1 MRRLLLFKW
10 FVLTLIITSLV
21 IPLKNAEATWQTVLN
36 ENFIGDW
43 ASWPWATWGNQ
54 WNVQPLG
61 GYRWGIAPLY
71 THYPFEPFQCIW
83 CAGLNGSQISN
94 LDPFV
99 DSYPPNQHT
108 RVIWGPFS
116 LADVAA
122 AECNLWYLNDCQ
134 QIQDYLL
141 WGASLDPNANT
152 IYESGRHSGP
162 NPTYQWANAV
172 IDFSDLIDPAGNP
185 VSMIGQANVYL
196 AILFHSNSSY
206 QTTWGGFLD
215 DITLSVD
222 DGLFDLSTN
231 GTRFFFPEDTV
242 ETNMLYE
249 WQPYLIGMDWECDGT
264 GETPPFTIECFV
276 DGDLWHSEI
285 TTATGGET
293 YTTYFDS
300 LWSGDIG
307 FHDIEWFVDYYDD
320 VEETH
325 EDNNQEMF
333 PFEVVM
339 IDSIPQIEILTPAE
353 GDSADQG
360 FWITWEA
367 YDRESDARIYIHY
380 DTDSVGFNGIQI
392 NYGIPIY
399 ESDPDSFYW
408 DTSGMPEGSV
418 YVYGKINDFVNAMVY
433 DYSDF
438 PLTIHHPS
446 GVSIPGIQPV
456 EFSLQPNYPNPFN
469 ASTTITYTAPE
480 KSRVELSVYDVE
492 GRLVG
497 NLLNGEISPGAHQT
511 VWNANDAASGIYF
524 ARIVLQGLNSG
535 ETFTAAQKILLVR

>member
-1 MRRLLLFKW
+1 
-10 FVLTLIITSLV
+10 
-21 IPLKNAEATWQTVLN
+21 
-36 ENFIGDW
+36 
-43 ASWPWATWGNQ
+43 
-54 WNVQPLG
+54 
-61 GYRWGIAPLY
+61 
-71 THYPFEPFQCIW
+71 
-83 CAGLNGSQISN
+83 
-94 LDPFV
+94 
-99 DSYPPNQHT
+99 
-108 RVIWGPFS
+108 
-116 LADVAA
+116 
-122 AECNLWYLNDCQ
+122 
-134 QIQDYLL
+134 
-141 WGASLDPNANT
+141 
-152 IYESGRHSGP
+152 
-162 NPTYQWANAV
+162 
-172 IDFSDLIDPAGNP
+172 
-185 VSMIGQANVYL
+185 
-196 AILFHSNSSY
+196 
-206 QTTWGGFLD
+206 
-215 DITLSVD
+215 
-222 DGLFDLSTN
+222 
-231 GTRFFFPEDTV
+231 
-242 ETNMLYE
+242 
-249 WQPYLIGMDWECDGT
+249 
-264 GETPPFTIECFV
+264 
-276 DGDLWHSEI
+276 
-285 TTATGGET
+285 
-293 YTTYFDS
+293 
-300 LWSGDIG
+300 
-307 FHDIEWFVDYYDD
+307 
-320 VEETH
+320 
-325 EDNNQEMF
+325 
-333 PFEVVM
+333 
-339 IDSIPQIEILTPAE
+339 
-353 GDSADQG
+353 
-360 FWITWEA
+360 EA